1 MLSALGLI
9 CPSRAPREVV
19 QGDWPHLIPFSPY
32 NPPDGWEGVEAGEPL
47 PSALDL
53 PIEPSLKPTNTEG
66 CMADLGRGRGV
77 NARWARAAKH
87 HLTNDWLVGPKD
99 EAVTVEVVFTALPE
113 PTEVSKHEFLT
124 GERCDLYLLVDGR
137 FRPVGGTQVTD
148 EFGVARWEVKATD
161 LPDADA
167 VTPAAAVLRAD
178 NSVGRFAIYRI
189 TRPGVQIVCFDIDGT
204 LTVHDDELD
213 RQISGRRAGIFY
225 TPHPFKGAA
234 PTARFWFDQGYLV
247 LYMSRRDWA
256 CRKLSVDWLTK
267 KGFPPGPVL
276 HCSLLEACD
285 EDAPWKARQARDWVL
300 RCKAIIAAAY
310 GNMELD
316 ELAMRAA
323 GVSSSRCYITEP
335 PYIHF
340 AQHIKSYQLHLKSLI
355 PKIPPA
361 TVGAP
366 RCTSVLATT
375 SN

>member
-204 LTVHDDELD
+204 LTVHDDESS
-213 RQISGRRAGIFY
+213 RQLSALAAGEVYMPLPFSGAV
-225 TPHPFKGAA
+225 
-234 PTARFWFDQGYLV
+234 PTARFWYDQGYQIV
-247 LYMSRRDWA
+247 Y
-256 CRKLSVDWLTK
+256 LSARNRLERELSLSWLTLE
-267 KGFPPGPVL
+267 GFPAGPVI
-276 HCSLLEACD
+276 HSSALEKC
-285 EDAPWKARQARDWVL
+285 ERSSVWKCRQVRDWVT
-300 RCKAIIAAAY
+300 RCKAIVAAAY
-310 GNMELD
+310 CNTAND
-316 ELAMRAA
+316 ELALRAA
-323 GVSSSRCYITEP
+323 GVPSSRCYCTESSWLQ
-335 PYIHF
+335 YSHRIR
-340 AQHIKSYQLHLKSLI
+340 SYHRHLKTILAST
-355 PKIPPA
+355 PPA
-361 TVGAP
+361 TVPAP
-366 RCTSVLATT
+366 RCTALAL
-375 SN
+375 